1 MTFWL
6 DAQMPPAL
14 AQHLARTFG
23 IEAIPVRD
31 LGLRDAGD
39 RSIFDAARI
48 RRAAVITKDSDFVD
62 LLERLGP
69 PPQVVWITCGN
80 SSNAHLCGVFD
91 AAFGDAL
98 KLLGAGA
105 ALVEIADA
113 QAKP

>member
-14 AQHLARTFG
+14 AHHLAKTFG
-23 IEAIPVRD
+23 IEAIAVRD

-39 RSIFDAARI
+39 RSIFDAARS
-48 RRAAVITKDSDFVD
+48 RDAAVITKDSDFVD

-69 PPQVVWITCGN
+69 PPRVIWVTCGN
-80 SSNAHLCGVFD
+80 SSNAHLRGVFD
-91 AAFGDAL
+91 SAFGDAL
-98 KLLGAGA
+98 TLLDAGA

-113 QAKP
+113 QVKH